1 MTRPSQETARTWR
14 RSKFTAVRTGHLP
27 LRAGPRRAELPGVV
41 SQSLLWHAR
50 LRRIPV
56 GFQNSTTGPDLGS
69 YAARSYSLMRPV
81 GFKYSATGADLRL
94 GVTFP
99 VAMRPVRTG

>member
-14 RSKFTAVRTGHLP
+14 RSKFTAVRTGHPP
-27 LRAGPRRAELPGVV
+27 LCAGPRRAELPGVV
-41 SQSLLWHAR
+41 SQSLLRHAR

-56 GFQNSTTGPDLGS
+56 GFQNSATGPDLGS

-81 GFKYSATGADLRL
+81 GFQVFGDGGRPAL
-94 GVTFP
+94 G
-99 VAMRPVRTG
+99 G